1 MRAEDR
7 ILFAATRQDLR
18 DEHRD
23 VLREL
28 ACGTAGWE
36 AVAAVAEQHGVAP
49 IVGHNL
55 KQILDLPSEAA
66 ARLERAFFENALVKA
81 QEAERL
87 ARAIGRL
94 REAGFQVMLLKGAA
108 LDLLVYRE
116 PWVVASR
123 DADLLLRPEPGRR
136 LSPDEADV
144 RLSLYRTG
152 IECDRDRHHD
162 LDMNRALPVCYERV
176 WAGARRVELRG
187 AEAFV
192 MAPEDLMVSLCIN
205 SCRKRF
211 FRLKNLFDIAETSRL
226 LPLDW
231 GRLAANVREDR
242 CEGIVYAALLTAS
255 LTLGTAIPDGLLDTL
270 GVPRTRARLLR
281 GLVARHLRRG
291 SLVSP
296 PRPWL
301 PYASYRWGQ
310 AARSLRVAL
319 THEGPAH
326 QRPPLPAVRY

>member
-1 MRAEDR
+1 MKAEDR
-7 ILFAATRQDLR
+7 ILFAATRQDFR
-18 DEHRD
+18 DEHRGA
-23 VLREL
+23 LREL
-28 ACGTAGWE
+28 ARGPVRWE

-49 IVGHNL
+49 IAGHNL
-55 KQILDLPSEAA
+55 RQAVDLPGEAA

-123 DADLLLRPEPGRR
+123 DSDLLLRPEPGRR
-136 LSPDEADV
+136 LAPDEADV
-144 RLSLYRTG
+144 RRSLYRTG

-162 LDMNRALPVCYERV
+162 LDMNRALPVRYERI

-192 MAPEDLMVSLCIN
+192 MAPEDLLVSLCVN
-205 SCRKRF
+205 SGRKRF
-211 FRLKNLFDIAETSRL
+211 FRLKNLFDVAETVRR

-231 GRLAANVREDR
+231 SRLAANAREDR
-242 CEGIVYAALLTAS
+242 CEAIVYAALLTAS
-255 LTLGTAIPDGLLDTL
+255 LTLGAAVPDGVLDAL
-270 GVPRTRARLLR
+270 GVRRARARLLR
-281 GLVARHLRRG
+281 GLVDRHLRRG
-291 SLVSP
+291 SLAAP
-296 PRPWL
+296 PAPWL

-319 THEGPAH
+319 THEPPA
-326 QRPPLPAVRY
+326 QRRPPLEAVRY